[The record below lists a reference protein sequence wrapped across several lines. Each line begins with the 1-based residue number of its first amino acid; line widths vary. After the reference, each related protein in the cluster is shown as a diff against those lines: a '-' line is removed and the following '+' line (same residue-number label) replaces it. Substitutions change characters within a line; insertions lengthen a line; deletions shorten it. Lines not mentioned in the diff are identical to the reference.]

1 MSSVPFHYIDLRA
14 FCYVTEDEQRVENA
28 LRQLVPAEF
37 ELDRAESEGHYGD
50 PILVLSARVESEAG
64 MQAVLDGL
72 RALPEE
78 GRDTLDAELD
88 ERVNEDCSFFVSLN
102 KQAAAAGEV
111 RLGEGISL
119 RAKVEAYPAKRES
132 AIEAIESAGVV

>member
-1 MSSVPFHYIDLRA
+1 MSSVPFHYVDVRA
-14 FCYVTEDEQRVENA
+14 FCYVTEDEQRVEEA
-28 LRQLVPAEF
+28 LGQVLPEEF

-64 MQAVLDGL
+64 MEAVLDGL
-72 RALPEE
+72 RALPDEE
-78 GRDTLDAELD
+78 RARLQAELD
-88 ERVNEDCSFFVSLN
+88 ERVDDDCSFFVSLD
-102 KQAAAAGEV
+102 KQAAARGEM

-132 AIEAIESAGVV
+132 AIEAIESTGVV